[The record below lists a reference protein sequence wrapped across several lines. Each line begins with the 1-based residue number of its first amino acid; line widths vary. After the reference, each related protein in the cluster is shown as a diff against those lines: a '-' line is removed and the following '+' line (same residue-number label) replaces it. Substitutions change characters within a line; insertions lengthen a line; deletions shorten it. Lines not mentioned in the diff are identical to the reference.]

1 MIKYFI
7 YTISLLL
14 VFSSCKP
21 KTVSFS
27 EEEIAARVYTSTLL
41 EKDVLSQIPVE
52 SSMEDSVNIRNG
64 IINSWVNKQLLVH
77 QAELN
82 LSEADK
88 DVSLKLEKYKND
100 LLIFSYQNQLL
111 REKLDT
117 SITKI
122 EIENYYNENTE
133 RFKLADYIVKYHYI
147 QVDSA
152 TFKHRKVK
160 KWFMSDDE
168 EDLDKLEDFCHV
180 HALNFSFEGNWQY
193 FHEFVNNVPIITY
206 KKEKLLKNKKL
217 IELYDNG
224 SLYLVRI
231 VDYNLKDGIS
241 PLSLETKNIKRI
253 ILNNRKLEFLEKLR
267 DDIYKKAKN
276 TEEIEIFVH

>member
-1 MIKYFI
+1 MIKY
-7 YTISLLL
+7 ISHILCVMLL
-14 VFSSCKP
+14 FSACQP
-21 KTVSFS
+21 KGSSFS
-27 EEEIAARVYTSTLL
+27 EEEIAARVYTNTLL
-41 EKDVLSQIPVE
+41 EEDVLSQIPLETSV
-52 SSMEDSVNIRNG
+52 EDSVNIRNG

-82 LSEADK
+82 LSERDK

-100 LLIFSYQNQLL
+100 LLIYSYQNQLL

-117 SITKI
+117 VISTT
-122 EIENYYNENTE
+122 EIENYYNENTD
-133 RFKLADYIVKYHYI
+133 RFKLADYIVKYHFI
-147 QVDSA
+147 QLDSA
-152 TFKHRKVK
+152 TFKHKKVK

-168 EDLDKLEDFCHV
+168 DDFEKLEDFCYV

-193 FHEFVNNVPIITY
+193 FHEFVNNVPIISY

-231 VDYNLKDGIS
+231 VDYNLKDGVS

-253 ILNNRKLEFLEKLR
+253 ILNNRKLAFLETLKN
-267 DDIYKKAKN
+267 DIYKKAKN
-276 TEEIEIFVH
+276 TKEIEIFVH